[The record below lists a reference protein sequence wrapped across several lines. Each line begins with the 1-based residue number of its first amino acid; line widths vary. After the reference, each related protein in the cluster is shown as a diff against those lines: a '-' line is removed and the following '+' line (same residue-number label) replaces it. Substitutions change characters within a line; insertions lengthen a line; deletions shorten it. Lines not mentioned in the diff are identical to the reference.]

1 MKELHDLRNFKDL
14 DSLVSDDYISGKDNY
29 SLGILKET
37 AGFLVE
43 NAVTVDNSP
52 FDDVYIVNEEKI
64 KSNPGMANFIKNLKT
79 KSLRYL
85 NDVLS
90 KNVYIFDGDE
100 YQVYMIGHAFKDGG
114 IKYGWK
120 INDRLNDGEISFFE
134 RARSENEPASE
145 ARKKHAAGL
154 YKSADFDFLAS
165 ETKNKSQVLDYE
177 GEDDKTGVI
186 YVLKSERAGSL
197 VEKLKNLDEESLN
210 GLYTAMN
217 KRLFIKDAKN
227 DVYSLEAADG
237 TAAFVRNDAVGGKYS
252 IIVSSIKLEG
262 SNDMYG

>member
-90 KNVYIFDGDE
+90 KNVYIFEGDE

-120 INDRLNDGEISFFE
+120 INDRLNDSEISFFE
-134 RARSENEPASE
+134 RARGENEPASE
-145 ARKKHAAGL
+145 ARKKHAVGL

-165 ETKNKSQVLDYE
+165 ETKDKSQVLDYE

-186 YVLKSERAGSL
+186 YVLKSGHADSL
-197 VEKLKNLDEESLN
+197 VEKLKNLDRENLN

-227 DVYSLEAADG
+227 DVYSLETADG
-237 TAAFVRNDAVGGKYS
+237 TAAFIRHGAGGDKDS
-252 IIVSSIKLEG
+252 IVVSAIKLEG
-262 SNDMYG
+262 SKDMYG